1 MFDRAKVLL
10 MDRMADLA
18 GRSLAKCGLFQCL
31 VWADR
36 AVRHFA
42 ASPNSPPLA
51 PSSLG
56 SEPTFAARYMNDC
69 IGGELSNAFERPLRA
84 APPVP
89 AFGLHP
95 S

>member
-1 MFDRAKVLL
+1 MLHPQRVPSKPPFML
-10 MDRMADLA
+10 
-18 GRSLAKCGLFQCL
+18 S
-31 VWADR
+31 
-36 AVRHFA
+36 A
-42 ASPNSPPLA
+42 ASEK
-51 PSSLG
+51 LG

>member
-1 MFDRAKVLL
+1 MKQIRSRDWNPMKHAK
-10 MDRMADLA
+10 
-18 GRSLAKCGLFQCL
+18 RSFQ
-31 VWADR
+31 R
-36 AVRHFA
+36 IA
-42 ASPNSPPLA
+42 ASVKE
-51 PSSLG
+51 G